1 MPRLNK
7 FRQAWPELK
16 ISLTCSYESIQFS
29 RDNIDIDIRHG
40 LSQWPTL
47 VVKTI
52 KNERMLPFTS
62 STYLAGRNVQSIEDL
77 LACDP
82 YSFR

>member
-1 MPRLNK
+1 MPCLNK
-7 FRQAWPELK
+7 FRRPPELK

-52 KNERMLPFTS
+52 KM
-62 STYLAGRNVQSIEDL
+62 NVCSLYVIDL
-77 LACDP
+77 F
-82 YSFR
+82 SES